1 MKFVIATGGSG
12 GHLFPSIQVAQELNR
27 QGHAIVF
34 LGSFERAIDQI
45 QKVGLPYEELN
56 ARGFVLPPRKG
67 SFGSIIA
74 MIKAAVKAFRSLKK
88 IKPDV
93 VLGFGGYGAFPVMFC
108 AVLLNYPTL
117 IHEQNVVPGRANA
130 LLSKLVKRVTIS
142 FAKSIKYFNPKKTVL
157 TGCPCHFPN
166 KNMNRMEAL
175 KGFHLEQGK
184 TTLLIFGG
192 SQGSQQINEVA
203 LEALRSLKGRL
214 DFQVIHISGKHGY
227 HDLQSQ
233 YNQLGIPFAL
243 FEFLD
248 KMKEAYCVADLVISR
263 SGAVTVSEIA
273 SFQLPAIFI
282 PYPYA
287 QGHQRENAS
296 VLCETRLSRIIED
309 KDLSA
314 SKLTEQILELLA
326 RPLSAEEK
334 ADRLKDI
341 CFPDATQKLAQEA
354 VNLRR

>member
-1 MKFVIATGGSG
+1 MKFVIATGGTG

-27 QGHAIVF
+27 QKHSIVF
-34 LGSFERAIDQI
+34 LGSFKHANDQI
-45 QKVGLPYEELN
+45 QRAGFVYEELN
-56 ARGFVLPPRKG
+56 ARGLVLPPRKG
-67 SFGSIIA
+67 SLGAIVA
-74 MIKAAVKAFRSLKK
+74 MVKAAVKAFRSLKK

-93 VLGFGGYGAFPVMFC
+93 VLGFGGYGAFPVVFC

-130 LLSKLVKRVTIS
+130 LLSKFVKRVAIS
-142 FAKSIKYFNPKKTVL
+142 FTKSIKYFNPKKTVL
-157 TGCPCHFPN
+157 TGCPCLFPN
-166 KNMNRMEAL
+166 KNMNRMESL

-184 TTLLIFGG
+184 TTILIFGG
-192 SQGSQQINEVA
+192 SQGSQQINEIAFQAVKS
-203 LEALRSLKGRL
+203 LRGRL
-214 DFQVIHISGKHGY
+214 DCQVIHISGKHDY

-248 KMKEAYCVADLVISR
+248 KMEEAYCAADLVISR

-296 VLCETRLSRIIED
+296 VLCETQLSRLIED

-314 SKLTEQILELLA
+314 PVLTEQILELLA
-326 RPLSAEEK
+326 RPLNAEEK
-334 ADRLKDI
+334 ADQLKDI

-354 VNLRR
+354 VSLRQ